1 MINEQAI
8 LHLKSVCPR
17 LSRLIDEI
25 GEIDIHKHTDSFL
38 FLTQEIIGQMI
49 SIGAK
54 KVIFERL
61 VKLCDGYITPE
72 HILKLNV
79 EELHNIGLSKAK
91 SEYIINLARN
101 VQSQAIDFE
110 RLNLLSDEE
119 ILKILISLKG
129 IGSWTAKMYLLFFL
143 EREDVLPF
151 EDGAFLQAYRW
162 LCNTKKC
169 EQKSIERRCKKWK
182 PYSSIG
188 ARYLYAALNSGL
200 TKRNIVEF
208 MIEGKVEKK

>member
-1 MINEQAI
+1 M
-8 LHLKSVCPR
+8 
-17 LSRLIDEI
+17 
-25 GEIDIHKHTDSFL
+25 
-38 FLTQEIIGQMI
+38 
-49 SIGAK
+49 
-54 KVIFERL
+54 
-61 VKLCDGYITPE
+61 
-72 HILKLNV
+72 
-79 EELHNIGLSKAK
+79 
-91 SEYIINLARN
+91 
-101 VQSQAIDFE
+101 
-110 RLNLLSDEE
+110 SDEE

-162 LCNTKKC
+162 LYNTKKC

-188 ARYLYAALNSGL
+188 ARYLYAALNSCL